1 MKESATPLQLTPI
14 QQEALEKFRTFL
26 ADNQLRVF
34 ILKGY
39 AGTGKTTLT
48 KSFIEEIRQRNLS
61 AILMA
66 STGRAAKILANI
78 TKNNADTIH
87 GVIYKYRG
95 FNTHIEKL
103 VQNRE
108 EKKADAD
115 GQLLLQFSLVKCSSH
130 SCGERI
136 YIIDE
141 ASMVCD
147 TIDKNPTQAK
157 FGSGR
162 LLADLLQYDKNG
174 KFVFV
179 GDICQLPPISGYF
192 SPALTSSYFQNV
204 FQLNPVEHEITQ
216 VVRQAQNSGII
227 QAASALRQLYFNP
240 QPWKWAKFPLAGY
253 ADIHLLPDNQ
263 ELYHQYVE
271 ITKKVG
277 YNNSTLIAFSNKQT
291 LKATQSLRPAFGHT
305 SKQLEIGDLL
315 IVTQNNL
322 LSGLMN
328 GDLVKVLQCHYAERR
343 AGLSF
348 LLVEVEELFTKK
360 VYSQLLIEEIIHS
373 ESPNLT
379 ADQQRE
385 LFIDFY
391 LRMKEKNI
399 SQDSTMFDQYMLT
412 DIYLNALRAS
422 YGYALTCH
430 KSQGGE
436 WDHVFLDIPRHFA
449 SLSKPYV
456 YQWLYT
462 ALTRAR
468 TTLYLVNDF
477 WIA

>member
-1 MKESATPLQLTPI
+1 MKESAIPLQLTPI

-48 KSFIEEIRQRNLS
+48 KNFIAEVLRRNLIP
-61 AILMA
+61 ILMA

-78 TKNNADTIH
+78 TQSDTSTVH
-87 GVIYKYRG
+87 SRIYAYAG
-95 FNTHIEKL
+95 FNTHIERI
-103 VQNRE
+103 VQDRQ
-108 EKKADAD
+108 EKKAEAD
-115 GQLLLQFSLVKCSSH
+115 GQLVLQFGLLSAPSQSNT
-130 SCGERI
+130 RI
-136 YIIDE
+136 YFIDE

-162 LLADLLQYDKNG
+162 LLADLLLHDSEG
-174 KFVFV
+174 KFVFI
-179 GDICQLPPISGYF
+179 GDTCQLPPIMSTY
-192 SPALTSSYFQNV
+192 SPALTPSYFREV
-204 FQLNPVEHEITQ
+204 FHLNAIACELTQ
-216 VVRQAQNSGII
+216 VMRQAENSGII
-227 QAASALRQLYFNP
+227 RAATDLRRLYFNP
-240 QPWKWAKFPLAGY
+240 QPWKWAKFPLSGH
-253 ADIHLLPDNQ
+253 ADIRLLSSNQ
-263 ELYHQYVE
+263 ELYQQYVD
-271 ITKKVG
+271 TTRKVG
-277 YNNSTLIAFSNKQT
+277 FNHSTLIVYSNKQS
-291 LKATQSLRPAFGHT
+291 LLATQSLRPAFGHST
-305 SKQLEIGDLL
+305 QQLEIGDLL

-322 LSGLMN
+322 LTGLMN
-328 GDLVKVLQCHYAERR
+328 GDLVKVTQCRYAERR

-348 LLVEVEELFTKK
+348 LLVEVEELFTKN
-360 VYSQLLIEEIIHS
+360 VYSQLLIEDILS
-373 ESPNLT
+373 SSSPNLT

-391 LRMKEKNI
+391 LRMKEKGI
-399 SQDSTMFDQYMLT
+399 KQDTKEFNKNMLT
-412 DIYLNALRAS
+412 DPYLNALRTS

-430 KSQGGE
+430 KAQGGE
-436 WDHVFLDIPRHFA
+436 WTHVFLDLPRHFA
-449 SLSKPYV
+449 SLPKPYV

-462 ALTRAR
+462 AITRAR